1 MSLDALTVRTY
12 RCWEGVEGGQLG
24 AVGKFV
30 GAVEAVEVGIRK
42 HGFNSHA
49 KLRAWKVSQ
58 CHPIA
63 HIEVGL
69 PSLRAQVTDMLV
81 SNY

>member
-12 RCWEGVEGGQLG
+12 RCWEGVEGGQFST
-24 AVGKFV
+24 VGEFV

-49 KLRAWKVSQ
+49 KLRAWEVSQ
-58 CHPIA
+58 YNSA
-63 HIEVGL
+63 AQIEIGL
-69 PSLRAQVTDMLV
+69 PSLWAQITDMLV